1 MRPVVILAILLSIV
15 CSPGVILHAQSCIAP
30 DRLAGLSVTGTTCE
44 KEDGWNDWRC
54 NPGDTITFTPLLR
67 FGSTPATCPTPVDW
81 DFGDGTTLTSS
92 DPSVTHT
99 YARTGRYF
107 GKLNARFH
115 GEGLLSFAFFIASG
129 TIGFAS
135 TNLSL
140 GEGTSATI
148 AIERVGNLSR
158 PGTIDYRTTGP
169 ILPLSGTLAFA
180 AGEARKDLL
189 IQAPDDALWNGE
201 SQHGQITLSNPT
213 GDWVFVPYGNPTYL
227 ASVTVLDNDVAAIH
241 QCTQTEV
248 HANEREKVVTFEL
261 TRSQNTSVTTTGYV
275 SISGSGFFLPSSYIR
290 ATFAPGE
297 TTHSVAVRW
306 EDDSV
311 YDGTREWSFR
321 CGGERP
327 GASLS
332 TSGGTITIT
341 DDEPYPTLITPP
353 SIEVTET
360 DTPQVLAIPLN
371 FVPPF
376 GHFVFVDVVL
386 EHETSSDLDLRVLPF
401 HYPYDKI
408 ELEINGDELP
418 EPDESLYVRFMGPV
432 QKWVPL
438 TIRDDDR
445 PPFPYSFERESYE
458 FDEALGG
465 GSVVVQRTGS
475 SSSPVQLLLRIDPN
489 LPGEAVETIPVL
501 LAAGE
506 SSKEVPLALDDAWFT
521 GTRRA
526 TMTLELDG
534 FVGAT
539 ASLLVK
545 DNEAMPSL
553 SVGDGRVTEGN
564 LNQNPAL
571 EVLVTLTAPVGFNLH
586 LSLVPSHVSTDAAD
600 FRAVPQAV
608 TIPHGELTS
617 TAIFFVNG
625 DIAHEADETFNFTVT
640 SCCEGLATV
649 ARQMGTATIVNDD
662 DAPPPPTQTLY
673 RLNLGATSFKE
684 ADRWLS
690 IPVQRSG
697 IVSGTTQAI
706 LKLTASDERVF
717 APRTVSFAPNQTVN
731 DVQFYID
738 DFWYSGDTTVKVELF
753 DGDRLIETKSVT
765 ILDDEARPVTR
776 VSSGS
781 AREGN
786 ARNAVPLNVS
796 VNPPSRKPI
805 IVKLHSRSGGELRNA
820 AVLAEDFPVFDKT
833 VEIPPGTYDY
843 EVLIPIYNDQIQE
856 GTEIFY
862 VDVTVDGIANTFP
875 AYVYIADDD
884 SPYVEYQGYVARGT
898 LTTISVHFPSPA
910 PARDTVYFQADP
922 AILEGPQ
929 SVPVP
934 AGARSVSFQVL
945 PKRSGKFSFKV
956 EPPTFL
962 PPVLLGGTFD
972 IFDERTLTLAP
983 AALELAPGTSARVV
997 VTIWPEYPSYILQS
1011 PDWMITATERVAN
1024 VDGKPSFVVYGIA
1037 PGQTEILVKLPASVG
1052 GATARLPVVVKEPE
1066 KPGRKRAARH

>member
-1 MRPVVILAILLSIV
+1 MRPIVILVILLSVV
-15 CSPGVILHAQSCIAP
+15 CSPSLILHAQSCIAP

-44 KEDGWNDWRC
+44 EGDSWWIGWRC
-54 NPGDTITFTPLLR
+54 DPGDTVTFTPLLW
-67 FGSTPATCPTPVDW
+67 FGNTPATCPTPVDW
-81 DFGDGTTLTSS
+81 DFGDGTTLSSS

-99 YARTGRYF
+99 YTRTGRYF

-115 GEGLLSFAFFIASG
+115 GEGLRSFSFFIASG

-140 GEGTSATI
+140 DEGTSATV

-201 SQHGQITLSNPT
+201 SQHGSITLSNPT
-213 GDWVFVPYGNPTYL
+213 GDWVFETVGNQAYK
-227 ASVTVLDNDVAAIH
+227 ASVIVLDNDLAAIH
-241 QCTQTEV
+241 QCTQTEL

-261 TRSQNTSVTTTGYV
+261 TRSQNTGVTTTGYV
-275 SISGSGFFLPSSYIR
+275 AISSGSGFFLPSSYLR

-297 TTHSVAVRW
+297 TTHSVDVRW

-327 GASLS
+327 GGSLS
-332 TSGGTITIT
+332 TSEGTITIT
-341 DDEPYPTLITPP
+341 DDETYPTLITPP

-360 DTPQVLAIPLN
+360 DTPQQIAIPLT

-376 GHFVFVDVVL
+376 GHFVDVDVVL
-386 EHETSSDLDLRVLPF
+386 EHETSNDLDLKVLPF
-401 HYPYDKI
+401 HFPYDEI
-408 ELEINGDELP
+408 ELEINGDDLP
-418 EPDESLYVRFMGPV
+418 EPDESLYVRLIGAV
-432 QKWVPL
+432 QKWIPL

-445 PPFPYSFERESYE
+445 PPFPFTFDRESYE

-506 SSKEVPLALDDAWFT
+506 SSKEVPLALDDAYFT

-534 FVGAT
+534 FAGAT

-600 FRAVPQAV
+600 FRAIPQAV
-608 TIPHGELTS
+608 TIPPGELTS

-625 DIAHEADETFNFTVT
+625 DIAHETDETFNFTVT

-673 RLNLGATSFKE
+673 RLALGATSFKE

-690 IPVQRSG
+690 IPVHRSG
-697 IVSGTTQAI
+697 IVSGATQAI

-717 APRTVSFAPNQTVN
+717 APRTVSFAPNETVN

-738 DFWYSGDTTVKVELF
+738 DFWYSGNTTVNVELL

-765 ILDDEARPVTR
+765 ILDDEAKPVTY
-776 VSSGS
+776 VSYGS

-786 ARNAVPLNVS
+786 ARNAVPLWFS

-805 IVKLHSRSGGELRNA
+805 ILGLHARSNS
-820 AVLAEDFPVFDKT
+820 AVLTEDFPVFDKT

-843 EVLIPIYNDQIQE
+843 EVLVPIYNDQIQE
-856 GTEIFY
+856 GTESFY
-862 VDVTVDGIANTFP
+862 VDVTVDGIAKSFP
-875 AYVYIADDD
+875 AYVYIGDDD
-884 SPYVEYQGYVARGT
+884 IPYIEYQGNVARGT

-910 PARDTVYFQADP
+910 PAKDTVYFQADP
-922 AILEGPQ
+922 AILEGPA

-934 AGARSVSFQVL
+934 VGARSVSFQVL
-945 PKRSGKFSFKV
+945 AKRSGAFSFAV
-956 EPPTFL
+956 ETPAFL
-962 PPVLLGGTFD
+962 SSVIRRGTIE
-972 IFDERTLTLAP
+972 IFDARTLTLAP
-983 AALELAPGTSARVV
+983 SALELAPGTSARVV
-997 VTIWPEYPSYILQS
+997 ISIWPEYPSFTLRS
-1011 PDWMITATERVAN
+1011 SDWMIAATESAAN
-1024 VDGKPSFVVYGIA
+1024 VDGQPSFLVYGLS
-1037 PGQTEILVKLPASVG
+1037 PGQTEILVKLPASLG
-1052 GATARLPVVVKEPE
+1052 GTTARLPVVVKEPE